1 MNRIVLPVGMNRI
14 FVLAGA
20 AAVVGALG
28 FFSFTLGRALF
39 GGEPEMTI
47 AEANPQAII
56 VPTAVR
62 TTSESP
68 ITTGSVEPRWPAPA
82 QPQANRQQQQ
92 QQQQA
97 FARPPATPFPAPQ
110 AQPRQAAP
118 APAPAPAAAPTAAR
132 CANPEALGV
141 ARTVEIDTTGGPG
154 FGLEQYK
161 AYDFLEPKEIVLTF
175 DDGPWPSYTRAV
187 LNALAAQCVKAT
199 FFPIG
204 KHASWHPEILRE
216 VVAEGH
222 AVGSHTWSHID
233 LTKKTLAEA
242 KDEIENGISAV
253 TLAAGKP
260 LQPFFRFPALR
271 QSPEL
276 TAYLGERNIATFSMD
291 LDSFDFKSR
300 KAEAVIKT
308 VMTKLEKRGK
318 GIVLMHD
325 FQQSTAQA
333 LPELLRQL
341 KAGGYKVVRLQ
352 ARHAIATLPQ
362 YDAMQQKAQ
371 AGQTLDGRPTASV
384 VRTVSDGQ

>member
-1 MNRIVLPVGMNRI
+1 MNRI
-14 FVLAGA
+14 FVLAAA
-20 AAVVGALG
+20 AAVAGAVA
-28 FFSFTLGRALF
+28 FFTFALGRALTEQ
-39 GGEPEMTI
+39 EPIAIADQSIDIVATTVATTAEPPLVTGTI
-47 AEANPQAII
+47 EQ
-56 VPTAVR
+56 
-62 TTSESP
+62 
-68 ITTGSVEPRWPAPA
+68 RWAAPS
-82 QPQANRQQQQ
+82 QPQASARKPAAAP
-92 QQQQA
+92 QQQA
-97 FARPPATPFPAPQ
+97 FLRQPGAALPAPQ
-110 AQPRQAAP
+110 AVPRQ
-118 APAPAPAAAPTAAR
+118 PAPAPAAAPAR
-132 CANPEALGV
+132 CANPDALGV
-141 ARTVEIDTTGGPG
+141 SRTVEIDTTGGPG

-161 AYDFLEPKEIVLTF
+161 AYDFLEPREIVLTF
-175 DDGPWPSYTRAV
+175 DDGPWPGHTRAV

-222 AVGSHTWSHID
+222 SVGSHTWSHVD

-242 KDEIENGISAV
+242 KDEIENGVSAV
-253 TLAAGKP
+253 SLAAGRP
-260 LQPFFRFPALR
+260 LAPFFRFPALR

-300 KAEAVIKT
+300 KPEVVIKT
-308 VMTKLEKRGK
+308 VMDKLEKRGK

-325 FQQSTAQA
+325 FQQATAVA

-341 KAGGYKVVRLQ
+341 KASGYKVVRLQ

-362 YDAMQQKAQ
+362 YDAVQQKAQ

-384 VRTVSDGQ
+384 VRTVSDAAQ